1 MSEWQ
6 DVRNRYLDDRGLE
19 QAVRMHIEH
28 PIFELN
34 YLWLRLLPED
44 ATYRLT
50 SGDDLDDVIPDMVS
64 GMLENLLDYGYDH
77 EIRAFGQ
84 TSQGS
89 FIPDGDRPME
99 TIEAA
104 LCLKLTSFLTGS
116 IDLER
121 ADSGD
126 VIPSRQSREADT
138 GPGTVVLS
146 RVGPDLTA
154 DYLVYELDDMQRV
167 FGPRYGDQTEMV
179 RNLIQSD
186 SEPEMQIERVVCG
199 GDTAPDPG
207 EYELPWPEATLPNG
221 PIVMYGWSGSDYD
234 FKRVEQPG
242 DVAGDDE
249 ELVTT
254 RMLWDVSEHLYTAS
268 SVDYHV
274 TLGLCD

>member
-6 DVRNRYLDDRGLE
+6 DFRTRYLDDRGLE
-19 QAVRMHIEH
+19 QVVRMHIEH

-50 SGDDLDDVIPDMVS
+50 SGDNLDDVIPDMVS

-89 FIPDGDRPME
+89 FIPDGDRRME

-121 ADSGD
+121 THSGD

-138 GPGTVVLS
+138 GPGTIVLS
-146 RVGPDLTA
+146 RIGPDLTA
-154 DYLVYELDDMQRV
+154 DYLVYELDDLQRV

-186 SEPEMQIERVVCG
+186 SEPEMQIDRVVCG

-221 PIVMYGWSGSDYD
+221 PIIMYGWSGSDYD
-234 FKRVEQPG
+234 FKRLEQPG
-242 DVAGDDE
+242 DVAGDDA

-268 SVDYHV
+268 SVDYHI
-274 TLGLCD
+274 TMGLCD

>member
-1 MSEWQ
+1 
-6 DVRNRYLDDRGLE
+6 
-19 QAVRMHIEH
+19 
-28 PIFELN
+28 
-34 YLWLRLLPED
+34 
-44 ATYRLT
+44 
-50 SGDDLDDVIPDMVS
+50 
-64 GMLENLLDYGYDH
+64 
-77 EIRAFGQ
+77 
-84 TSQGS
+84 
-89 FIPDGDRPME
+89 
-99 TIEAA
+99 
-104 LCLKLTSFLTGS
+104 LKLTSFLTGS

-126 VIPSRQSREADT
+126 VISSRQSHEANT
-138 GPGTVVLS
+138 GPGTIVLS
-146 RVGPDLTA
+146 RIGPDLTA

-179 RNLIQSD
+179 RNLIRSG

-207 EYELPWPEATLPNG
+207 EYELPWPEVTLPNG

>member
-6 DVRNRYLDDRGLE
+6 DFRTRYLDDRGLE
-19 QAVRMHIEH
+19 QVVRMHIEH

-50 SGDDLDDVIPDMVS
+50 SGDDFDDVIPNMVS

-121 ADSGD
+121 THSGD
-126 VIPSRQSREADT
+126 VNPSRQSREADT

-154 DYLVYELDDMQRV
+154 DYLLYELDDMQRV

-186 SEPEMQIERVVCG
+186 SEPEMQIDRVVCG

-207 EYELPWPEATLPNG
+207 EYELPWPEVTLPNG
-221 PIVMYGWSGSDYD
+221 PIVMYGWSGSDFD
-234 FKRVEQPG
+234 FKRIEQPG
-242 DVAGDDE
+242 DVASDDAE
-249 ELVTT
+249 PVTT

-268 SVDYHV
+268 TVDYHV
-274 TLGLCD
+274 TMGLCD